1 MDEQVEAPQEIA
13 PEQVEETT
21 EATTVDETV
30 AEDTQTEV
38 VETETTEED
47 TGEETAEEAPK
58 KKGISKRFSDLTAQR
73 KAAEQYAQ
81 RMEEQNRQLMDM
93 VQRSQPQQPQE
104 VVQAAPT
111 SLPDRYDFDDDA
123 QYQQAVTSFMDSQFN
138 QRFSGLQEQARE
150 RKQQEVQQER
160 QRTTQD
166 RLSGISAS
174 GADKYE
180 DFGEVAYIPNALVDF
195 VAVSE
200 HADELAYRWGQNPA
214 EAQELLELSQTNPYA
229 VAAKIGR
236 LDAELSARTKTTTK
250 APPPVKPVG
259 SRSEAIIDDDK
270 LSMKDWLAKR
280 NAELDKRK

>member
-1 MDEQVEAPQEIA
+1 MAEETQEIT
-13 PEQVEETT
+13 PEQVEETV
-21 EATTVDETV
+21 EATTTEEPV
-30 AEDTQTEV
+30 AEETQPEAEETEEV
-38 VETETTEED
+38 VEED

-81 RMEEQNRQLMDM
+81 RMEETNRQLMDM
-93 VQRSQPQQPQE
+93 MKAQQPQQPPE
-104 VVQAAPT
+104 VVQPVPT

-123 QYQQAVTSFMDSQFN
+123 QYQAAVTSFMDAQFN

-160 QRTTQD
+160 QRSTQD
-166 RLSGISAS
+166 RLAGISTS
-174 GADKYE
+174 GAEKYE
-180 DFGEVAYIPNALVDF
+180 DFAEVAYIPNALVDF

-236 LDAELSARTKTTTK
+236 LDAELSARTKTITK

-259 SRSEAIIDDDK
+259 SRSDAVVDDDK
-270 LSMKDWLAKR
+270 LSMTEWVKKR
-280 NAELDKRK
+280 NAELEKRK